1 MREPVKS
8 LMTKYDD
15 PKNFDALS
23 RAQSSMDELKDIAAQ
38 NINKMMQNQQNLT
51 VLAVCDVHML
61 NAVPCRNC
69 RIKPIR

>member
-23 RAQSSMDELKDIAAQ
+23 RAQSSMDELKDIAAS

-51 VLAVCDVHML
+51 VKSSAASPYLTLAC
-61 NAVPCRNC
+61 
-69 RIKPIR
+69 